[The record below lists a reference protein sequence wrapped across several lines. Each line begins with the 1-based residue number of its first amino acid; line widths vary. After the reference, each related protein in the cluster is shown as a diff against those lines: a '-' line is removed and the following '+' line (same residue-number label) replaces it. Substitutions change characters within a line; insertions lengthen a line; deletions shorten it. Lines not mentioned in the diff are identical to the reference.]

1 MQTYLKTRPAWVQF
15 FIFLGLAL
23 GIFLAV
29 MVIGSLVLSAV
40 TGLPYTSVVDSN
52 QWDWKDPKS
61 VTLLRGFILL
71 QFLGLFVI
79 PSLLFSAPKPARYL
93 GLTKPA
99 HPLHWATAILLL
111 LVSIPLVEYTGILNK
126 QILSNQGSSSW
137 VQGME
142 DEAARSIKALLSN
155 RTIPNL
161 VINLVFVALFA
172 GVGEELFFRGVI
184 QRLLIRIFRSAWP
197 GIIAAAFLFSLF
209 HFQFLGFIPRF
220 ILGILL
226 GAIYWY
232 SGSLW
237 PAILAHFFYDAFIIV
252 LVYFNPE
259 MINNP
264 DASILENTKS
274 LLTMALISLA
284 LVIFLLRVMQKNSKA
299 HQHDLYQ
306 PAKSTEDKPV
316 TF

>member
-1 MQTYLKTRPAWVQF
+1 MQTYLKNRPAWVQF

-29 MVIGSLVLSAV
+29 MVIGSLVLSAI
-40 TGLPYTSVVDSN
+40 TGMPYTSVVDSN

-79 PSLLFSAPKPARYL
+79 PSLLFAAPKPGRYL

-99 HPLHWATAILLL
+99 HPVHWVTATLLL
-111 LVSIPLVEYTGILNK
+111 LVAIPLVEYTGILNK
-126 QILSNQGSSSW
+126 EILSNQGSSSW

-142 DEAARSIKALLSN
+142 DEAARSIKALLSD

-161 VINLVFVALFA
+161 LINLVFVAVFA

-184 QRLLIRIFRSAWP
+184 QRLLIQTFKNAWI

-237 PAILAHFFYDAFIIV
+237 PAILAHFFYDAFIII

-259 MINNP
+259 MLSNP

-284 LVIFLLRVMQKNSKA
+284 LVIFLLRVMRKNSNA

-306 PAKSTEDKPV
+306 PPQPPTDKPV

>member
-15 FIFLGLAL
+15 FIFIGLAL
-23 GIFLAV
+23 IIFFAV
-29 MVIGSLVLSAV
+29 MIIGSVVLALV
-40 TGLPYTSVVDSN
+40 TGTPYASVVDSSK
-52 QWDWKDPKS
+52 WDWQDPKS

-71 QFLGLFVI
+71 QFLGLFLI
-79 PSLLFSAPKPARYL
+79 PSILFATPRPASYL
-93 GLTKPA
+93 GLTKPFHA
-99 HPLHWATAILLL
+99 VHWIIGILLL
-111 LVSIPLVEYTGILNK
+111 LVAIPLVEYTGILNK
-126 QILSNQGSSSW
+126 QILSSQGSSGW

-142 DEAARSIKALLSN
+142 DEAAKSIKALLSH

-161 VINLVFVALFA
+161 LINLLFVAVFA
-172 GVGEELFFRGVI
+172 GVGEELFFRGVV
-184 QRLLIRIFRSAWP
+184 QRLLIRSFNNAWI
-197 GIIAAAFLFSLF
+197 GIIGAAFLFSLF

-237 PAILAHFFYDAFIIV
+237 PAILAHFFYDAFVIV

-264 DASILENTKS
+264 DASIMQNTKS
-274 LLTMALISLA
+274 LMTMALVSLA
-284 LVIFLLRVMQKNSKA
+284 LVIFLLRVMRKNSNA
-299 HQHDLYQ
+299 QQHDLYQ
-306 PAKSTEDKPV
+306 PPEAPADKPV